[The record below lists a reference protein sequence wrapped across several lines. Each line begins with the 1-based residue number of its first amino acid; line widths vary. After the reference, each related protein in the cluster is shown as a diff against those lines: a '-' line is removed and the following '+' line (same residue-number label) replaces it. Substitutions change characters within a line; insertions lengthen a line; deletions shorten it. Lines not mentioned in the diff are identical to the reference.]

1 MSHKEST
8 SSCPFLGSFSNE
20 YTMLYTIV
28 HIYHSRPFSH
38 VSILGFA
45 TAVAAATRASNQGY

>member
-20 YTMLYTIV
+20 YSIS
-28 HIYHSRPFSH
+28 HSRPFSH

-45 TAVAAATRASNQGY
+45 TAVAATRASNQGY